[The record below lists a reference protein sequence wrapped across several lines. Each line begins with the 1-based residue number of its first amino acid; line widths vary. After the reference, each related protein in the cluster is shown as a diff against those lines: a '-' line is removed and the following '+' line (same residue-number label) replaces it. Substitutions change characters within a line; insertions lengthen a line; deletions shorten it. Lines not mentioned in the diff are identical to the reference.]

1 MVGAETNKTEGCCNS
16 MIEQIRF
23 LKTAKT
29 VFQNEIEALQK
40 LQCSLNDSFNQAC
53 ELMLN
58 CTGKV
63 VVCGMGKSGHIGNKI
78 ASTLASTGT
87 PAFFMHPGEANH
99 GDLGMLAKGDVL
111 IGISN
116 SGETNELIG
125 LLPVVKRLGVPVIG
139 ITNNPNST
147 LAKFSDVALDINVEK
162 EACSLGLAP
171 TTSTTATLVLG
182 DALAVALLEAK
193 GFTANDFALSHPGGS
208 LGRKLLLTVDEIMA
222 VELELPLVIESATVM
237 QALLEMSDK
246 GLGMTG
252 VIDHDNNLLGIFTDG
267 DLRRALDKRI
277 DIHKST
283 VQQVMTPNGIT
294 MIHGKLAVD
303 ALNLM
308 QKHKINAMFIV
319 NDEHKPVGAIK
330 MHTLLKAGVV

>member
-1 MVGAETNKTEGCCNS
+1 
-16 MIEQIRF
+16 
-23 LKTAKT
+23 
-29 VFQNEIEALQK
+29 
-40 LQCSLNDSFNQAC
+40 
-53 ELMLN
+53 
-58 CTGKV
+58 
-63 VVCGMGKSGHIGNKI
+63 
-78 ASTLASTGT
+78 
-87 PAFFMHPGEANH
+87 MHPGEANH

-116 SGETNELIG
+116 SGETHELIG
-125 LLPVVKRLGVPVIG
+125 LLPVVKRLGVPVIA
-139 ITNNPNST
+139 ITNNPKST

-222 VELELPLVIESATVM
+222 VEQELPLVSHSATVM
-237 QALLEMSDK
+237 QALLEISDK

-252 VIDHDNNLLGIFTDG
+252 VIDSDNNLLGVFTDG
-267 DLRRALDKRI
+267 DLRRALDRRI

-283 VQQVMTPNGIT
+283 VEQVMTPNSIT
-294 MIHGKLAVD
+294 MIQGKLAVD

-308 QKHKINAMFIV
+308 QRHKISAMFIV
-319 NDEHKPVGAIK
+319 NDAKKPVGAIK